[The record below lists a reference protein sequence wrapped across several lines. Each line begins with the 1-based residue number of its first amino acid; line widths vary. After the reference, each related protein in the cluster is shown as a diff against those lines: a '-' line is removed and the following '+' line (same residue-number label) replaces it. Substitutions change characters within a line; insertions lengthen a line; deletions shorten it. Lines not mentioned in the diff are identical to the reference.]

1 MPQLHRETRMFRPKW
16 YTILAISRRHPV
28 LFTNLLAH
36 YLARKP

>member
-1 MPQLHRETRMFRPKW
+1 MFHPRK

-28 LFTNLLAH
+28 LFTHLLAH